1 MSELKLLENGIH
13 VGKWIQKGCPKSQW
27 FYIVRNERLE
37 AVTSETPAFLAS
49 LILRALAGCGD
60 FETRQFY
67 LVLKEGLKYYEFE
80 HSGHEFIA
88 IARKGWVNAQ
98 EVPVM
103 SVSIS
108 AKIVRRKNK

>member
-1 MSELKLLENGIH
+1 MNGLKLLENGIH
-13 VGKWIQKGCPKSQW
+13 IGEWIQKGRPKSEW

-49 LILRALAGCGD
+49 LILRALEGYGD

-67 LVLKEGLKYYEFE
+67 LMFKEGLQYYEFE
-80 HSGHEFIA
+80 HSEHEFIA
-88 IARKGWVNAQ
+88 IATTVWVNTK

-103 SVSIS
+103 SVSIN
-108 AKIVRRKNK
+108 AKIVRRKDK